1 MQALIL
7 FPFHSRQNVW
17 HLVACTTQILLSDE
31 QLTKS
36 YTKCFKK
43 NNIQYNFCPGYN
55 GHCDKLCQK
64 NVGPSLA
71 IILEFNSNITQKTCK
86 WVSEFAGAGTV

>member
-1 MQALIL
+1 M
-7 FPFHSRQNVW
+7 
-17 HLVACTTQILLSDE
+17 
-31 QLTKS
+31 
-36 YTKCFKK
+36 FKK

-71 IILEFNSNITQKTCK
+71 IILEFNSDITQKTCK
-86 WVSEFAGAGTV
+86 